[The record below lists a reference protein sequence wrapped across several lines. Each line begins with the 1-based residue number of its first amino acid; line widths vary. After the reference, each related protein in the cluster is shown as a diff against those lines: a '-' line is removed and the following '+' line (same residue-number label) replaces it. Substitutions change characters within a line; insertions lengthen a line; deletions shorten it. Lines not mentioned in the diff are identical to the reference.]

1 MAAEA
6 PLGFIVD
13 LEGFEG
19 PLDLLLE
26 LARAQRVDL
35 RRISILA
42 LAEQYLGYLQEAR
55 AARLGIAAEYLVM
68 AAWLAYLKSQLL
80 LPVLERA
87 GDDAEA
93 IAQALTDR
101 LRRLEA
107 IRRAVELLRGRP
119 QLGRERLAR
128 GAEEP
133 LPLEVLPR
141 YRATLAELLA
151 AYGRLKARRTAAAI
165 RLPQRSLLTVEAAME
180 RIARLLTGHDWREF
194 RVFLPSGLADG
205 LAHRAAVAASLLA
218 SLELARQGLIDVQ
231 QAAPFGPI
239 MVRRRG

>member
-6 PLGFIVD
+6 PLGFVVD

-42 LAEQYLGYLQEAR
+42 LAEQYLDYLQEAR

-87 GDDAEA
+87 SDDAEA

-107 IRRAVELLRGRP
+107 IRRAVELLRDRP

-133 LPLEVLPR
+133 LP
-141 YRATLAELLA
+141 
-151 AYGRLKARRTAAAI
+151 
-165 RLPQRSLLTVEAAME
+165 
-180 RIARLLTGHDWREF
+180 
-194 RVFLPSGLADG
+194 
-205 LAHRAAVAASLLA
+205 VA
-218 SLELARQGLIDVQ
+218 G
-231 QAAPFGPI
+231 
-239 MVRRRG
+239 

>member
-1 MAAEA
+1 MATEEA
-6 PLGFIVD
+6 HGFVVD

-35 RRISILA
+35 KRISILA
-42 LAEQYLGYLQEAR
+42 LAEQYLTYLQEAR
-55 AARLGIAAEYLVM
+55 AARLEIAAEYLVM

-80 LPVLERA
+80 LPVLDRV

-107 IRRAVELLRGRP
+107 IRRAVEQLQARP

-133 LPLEVLPR
+133 LPVQVEPR
-141 YRATLAELLA
+141 YRATLSELLA
-151 AYGRLKARRTAAAI
+151 AYGRLRARRTTAEI
-165 RLPQRSLLTVEAAME
+165 RLPQRSLLTVEAAIA
-180 RIARLLTGHDWREF
+180 RIARMLIGHDWREF
-194 RVFLPSGLADG
+194 RVFLPTGLEAG
-205 LAHRAAVAASLLA
+205 LEHRAAVAASLIA
-218 SLELARQGLIDVQ
+218 SLELARQGVIDVQ
-231 QAAPFGPI
+231 QTGPFGPL